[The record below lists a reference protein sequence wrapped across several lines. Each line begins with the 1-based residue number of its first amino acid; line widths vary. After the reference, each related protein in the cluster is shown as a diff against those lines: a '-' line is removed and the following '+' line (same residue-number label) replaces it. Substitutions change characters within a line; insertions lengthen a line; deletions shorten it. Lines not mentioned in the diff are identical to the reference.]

1 MMIMRFIIPTPRLS
15 LYPCESQT
23 CPVGCEY
30 AVSTIGVLEVISRL
44 KRTLALPFAA
54 PYGFC
59 VPECFIYLP
68 TTAFFINFA
77 ITYPR
82 IVVVPDCRDA
92 AVKGPLR
99 LLMLY
104 RQFAWNTQSWCR
116 AIREYKNSPQS
127 LVVPDRGEFAIYW
140 MSLTDSTYIPYV
152 RIVEAPIQHCDAKV
166 MLIIG
171 CSKYFW
177 HKMIS
182 TSNI

>member
-1 MMIMRFIIPTPRLS
+1 MFTLLAVHRIVIHCVQLYCCTGQNLFLSRTCLMMIMRFIIPTPRLS

-30 AVSTIGVLEVISRL
+30 AVGTIGVLEVISRL

-104 RQFAWNTQSWCR
+104 RQFA
-116 AIREYKNSPQS
+116 
-127 LVVPDRGEFAIYW
+127 
-140 MSLTDSTYIPYV
+140 
-152 RIVEAPIQHCDAKV
+152 
-166 MLIIG
+166 
-171 CSKYFW
+171 
-177 HKMIS
+177 
-182 TSNI
+182 